1 MPGYSH
7 SRLHSSRTGGPVAR
21 GKCRSWRLPHRLDSS
36 GRSPTISTWIRA
48 ALASPAFSC
57 LPRSSAKVAFYL
69 GANFDGSG
77 QPLRGENTYRLHV
90 PANVPVSQFWSVT
103 VYNSDTAALFLNL
116 TRPTLDSLDKGML
129 KHDDGSLDIYF
140 GPKAP
145 AGLESNW
152 IYTPAEKSWF
162 PWFRFYGPEKPLFDK
177 SWKMPD
183 IEMVKQ

>member
-7 SRLHSSRTGGPVAR
+7 SCPRSSRTGGPVAS
-21 GKCRSWRLPHRLDSS
+21 GKCRSWRLVHRQDSS

-48 ALASPAFSC
+48 GIGFYSFFLPPAKLGKGS
-57 LPRSSAKVAFYL
+57 FYL
-69 GANFDGSG
+69 GANFDSSG
-77 QPLRGENTYRLHV
+77 QPLRGENAYRLHV
-90 PANVPVSQFWSVT
+90 PANVPVSQFWAVT
-103 VYNSDTAALFLNL
+103 VYNTETQALFLNL
-116 TRPTLDSLDKGML
+116 TRPTLDSLDKTMR
-129 KHDDGSLDIYF
+129 KNADGSVDTYF

-145 AGLESNW
+145 AGQESNW

-177 SWKMPD
+177 SWTMPD